1 MTKEKK
7 REITSITIGILAGV
21 CLCAILTK
29 AGLPPERIMLILAVC
44 IGSVLIHRRRAAC
57 SEDYIKKLLGLEVR
71 ADRDFRYDWLRVLA
85 VVMVIVTHAV
95 QVDLSLGLVTDERQ
109 IFICNIV
116 YMLCLACN
124 LIYVMLSGAL
134 LIPYKE
140 EKLSDFYIKRVVKV
154 FFPMAVYFLF
164 YLWQDRELENVTWG
178 TVGNIFT
185 RLLQGDTPESPHY
198 WLMYTLLSVYIVIPL
213 FRYMFRNM
221 PYKMLSTIVAISLVL
236 MGINLFSPLKI
247 ALTSF
252 LAGWEGVA
260 IIGYW
265 VTRPETKRYYGVL
278 VGTGITAFA
287 VMILMIAKELDY
299 RTLCCNTSPVMT
311 LISVGIFAFVY
322 GRDKIFGRGNAL
334 LNILSKYSYSLILIH
349 WWSLHWITR
358 GRLGIQ
364 VTQYHG
370 GGLVL
375 SLLVTLFV
383 SLLAAIC
390 IDNFVMVF
398 VEQIFWWMLEGVKKL
413 IGKTVLTVK
422 RNYKMKK

>member
-1 MTKEKK
+1 MTREKK
-7 REITSITIGILAGV
+7 KIVNIAIWIVAGI
-21 CLCAILTK
+21 CLCTILVKT
-29 AGLPPERIMLILAVC
+29 GLAPERILMILAIC
-44 IGSVLIHRRRAAC
+44 MGSVLIHYKRASG
-57 SEDYIKKLLGLEVR
+57 SEDYIKKILGLK
-71 ADRDFRYDWLRVLA
+71 AGANRDFRYDWLRVLA

-95 QVDLSLGLVTDERQ
+95 QVDLSLGLVTDKHQ

-154 FFPMAVYFLF
+154 FFPMVVYFIF
-164 YLWQDRELENVTWG
+164 YLWQNRELDMVTWG
-178 TVGNIFT
+178 TIRNICV

-221 PYKMLSTIVAISLVL
+221 PYKMLSAIVVISLVL
-236 MGINLFSPLKI
+236 MGLNLFSPVKI
-247 ALTSF
+247 ALSSF
-252 LAGWEGVA
+252 LAGWEGIA

-265 VTRPETKRYYGVL
+265 VTRPETKKYHRL
-278 VGTGITAFA
+278 LIGTGIAAFA
-287 VMILMIAKELDY
+287 VMIFMITKEMDY
-299 RTLCCNTSPVMT
+299 RTLCCNTSPIMT
-311 LISVGIFAFVY
+311 LISAGIFAFVL
-322 GRDKIFGRGNAL
+322 GRDKVFGRGNVL

-383 SLLAAIC
+383 SLLAAVC

-398 VEQIFWWMLEGVKKL
+398 MEQIFWWMLEGVKKL
-413 IGKTVLTVK
+413 IGKTALTVK

>member
-57 SEDYIKKLLGLEVR
+57 SENYIKKLLGLEVR

-154 FFPMAVYFLF
+154 FFPMAVYFIF
-164 YLWQDRELENVTWG
+164 YLWQNR
-178 TVGNIFT
+178 
-185 RLLQGDTPESPHY
+185 
-198 WLMYTLLSVYIVIPL
+198 
-213 FRYMFRNM
+213 
-221 PYKMLSTIVAISLVL
+221 
-236 MGINLFSPLKI
+236 
-247 ALTSF
+247 
-252 LAGWEGVA
+252 
-260 IIGYW
+260 
-265 VTRPETKRYYGVL
+265 
-278 VGTGITAFA
+278 
-287 VMILMIAKELDY
+287 
-299 RTLCCNTSPVMT
+299 
-311 LISVGIFAFVY
+311 
-322 GRDKIFGRGNAL
+322 
-334 LNILSKYSYSLILIH
+334 
-349 WWSLHWITR
+349 
-358 GRLGIQ
+358 
-364 VTQYHG
+364 
-370 GGLVL
+370 
-375 SLLVTLFV
+375 
-383 SLLAAIC
+383 
-390 IDNFVMVF
+390 
-398 VEQIFWWMLEGVKKL
+398 
-413 IGKTVLTVK
+413 
-422 RNYKMKK
+422 